1 MNNNIQIK
9 FISQDLIKSYRD
21 CVDEVAKERKYL
33 ACTEAFPL
41 ETVEAFVKNIINK
54 NYPQYIAIKNKEVI
68 GWCDILPKEL
78 EGFSHVGRL
87 GMGLKK
93 SYRNKGI
100 GKKLIEKTIYHSK
113 TIGLEKVELEVFE
126 SNKIAIE
133 FYKKFGFKEE
143 GLLIKSRKI
152 DGIYD
157 NIIIMGYFL

>member
-1 MNNNIQIK
+1 MNNDIQIK
-9 FISQDLIKSYRD
+9 LISEDFIKSYRD

-41 ETVEAFVKNIINK
+41 ENVEAFVKNIIIK
-54 NYPQYIAIKNKEVI
+54 KYPQYIAIENKEVI

-100 GKKLIEKTIYHSK
+100 GKRLIEKTIEHAK
-113 TIGLEKVELEVFE
+113 AIGLEKVELEVFE
-126 SNKIAIE
+126 SNKIAIG
-133 FYKKFGFKEE
+133 FYNKYGFKEE
-143 GLLIKSRKI
+143 GLLIKSRKL
-152 DGIYD
+152 DGKYD
-157 NIIIMGYFL
+157 NVVVMGYFL